1 MVLKRKNKVPK
12 RLKKGMHGGDIF
24 EDIKNDLLSLRLDTK
39 VYTEWKNFITYLIDI
54 FKSEQPKKEDG
65 EHISEEDYIA
75 SLIYLRTQNIIRPS
89 SARPSSAR
97 PSSARPSSARPSSAL
112 SRTNA
117 FIGQIEEKPQSLQ
130 VKKPQVLNPEKQE
143 LIISKF
149 YTTFQDILKIV
160 KIDRNNKSK
169 LKKFKDLMEMVNR
182 LPNIDNSLDTLI
194 VKDDSSEDQK
204 NLKSVYLK
212 ILQLLKENCSG
223 WRGTFCSGAVLILGE
238 DVQKLYEE
246 LKKNIKLKEDQIS
259 NDILIKFIKDV
270 LPIMKPKLVDITE
283 FNAENIYLDEIAS
296 LLQQGGGKKSSRAIR
311 KEIQGKP
318 IVITKKLILGKE
330 RCIYKVQG
338 SNKEHVK
345 YKGSLIPVAD
355 YKKLMKV

>member
-1 MVLKRKNKVPK
+1 MVLKRKNKVSK
-12 RLKKGMHGGDIF
+12 RLKKGMRGGDIF
-24 EDIKNDLLSLRLDTK
+24 EDIKNDLLSLKLDTK
-39 VYTEWKNFITYLIDI
+39 VYTEWKNFIAYLVDI
-54 FKSEQPKKEDG
+54 FISEQPKKKDG
-65 EHISEEDYIA
+65 ENISEEEYIA
-75 SLIYLRTQNIIRPS
+75 SLIHLRTQNIILPSSARPL
-89 SARPSSAR
+89 SARPSSAQH
-97 PSSARPSSARPSSAL
+97 SLARPLSAL

-117 FIGQIEEKPQSLQ
+117 FIGQMSHHEE
-130 VKKPQVLNPEKQE
+130 KPQVLNPTKQE
-143 LIISKF
+143 EIISKF

-160 KIDRNNKSK
+160 KKDRNSK
-169 LKKFKDLMEMVNR
+169 TKQKNFKDLMEMVNK

-194 VKDDSSEDQK
+194 VQDDSSEDEK
-204 NLKSVYLK
+204 KLKSVYLK

-223 WRGTFCSGAVLILGE
+223 WRGTFCSGAVLILGG

-246 LKKNIKLKEDQIS
+246 LKKNIKLTEDKIS
-259 NDILIKFIKDV
+259 NEILIKFIKDV
-270 LPIMKPKLVDITE
+270 LPIMKPKLAGIDE
-283 FNAENIYLDEIAS
+283 FNAEKISLDEIAS
-296 LLQQGGGKKSSRAIR
+296 LLQQGGGKKSSRAVR

-355 YKKLMKV
+355 